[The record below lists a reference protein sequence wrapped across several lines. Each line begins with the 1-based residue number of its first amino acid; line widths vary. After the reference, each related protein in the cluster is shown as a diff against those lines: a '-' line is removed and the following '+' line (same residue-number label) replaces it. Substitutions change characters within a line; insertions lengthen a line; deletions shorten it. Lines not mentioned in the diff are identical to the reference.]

1 MGSRL
6 CGMDITVPDFIQE
19 KISICLNTFT
29 FNDNTMSFYLDFEE
43 PLRSHDEAINSL
55 KAESGLSVQKTKNL
69 GILED
74 ERKKE
79 IKSIFSKLTSWQK
92 VQLARHP
99 QRPYTLDFIHSWC
112 PNFLELHGD
121 RNFHDDPAV
130 ITGIG
135 KIDSLSVAIVG
146 QQKGRNTKENIFR
159 NFGMMCPE
167 GYRKAFRIM
176 KLAEKFGVPVISIID
191 TPGAYPG
198 IGAEERGQGQAIAKN
213 IMDMAS
219 LEVPIVALVIGEG
232 ASGGALGIGICD
244 RFLMLENTWFSV
256 ISPEGCASILWHDAS
271 KAETAANALK
281 LTPEFL
287 NKTGICD
294 KIIPEPLGGAHRNW
308 NELFDT
314 AKVELLTTI
323 KELDSNKS
331 ENFLKQRINKYNS
344 LISME

>member
-1 MGSRL
+1 
-6 CGMDITVPDFIQE
+6 
-19 KISICLNTFT
+19 
-29 FNDNTMSFYLDFEE
+29 MSFYLDFEE
-43 PLRSHDEAINSL
+43 PLRPHDEAINAL
-55 KAESGLSVQKTKNL
+55 KAESALSVQQTESL
-69 GILED
+69 RILEGK
-74 ERKKE
+74 RKKD

-99 QRPYTLDFIHSWC
+99 QRPYTLDYIQSWC
-112 PNFLELHGD
+112 PDFIELHGD

-135 KIDSLSVAIVG
+135 KIDSRSVAIVG
-146 QQKGRNTKENIFR
+146 QQKGRNTKENLFR
-159 NFGMMCPE
+159 NFGMMRPE
-167 GYRKAFRIM
+167 GYRKAFRVM
-176 KLAEKFGVPVISIID
+176 KLAEKFSIPIICIID

-244 RFLMLENTWFSV
+244 RFIMLENTWFSV

-271 KAETAANALK
+271 QAETAANALK
-281 LTPEFL
+281 LTPEL
-287 NKTGICD
+287 LIETGICN

-308 NELFDT
+308 DKTFDT
-314 AKVELLTTI
+314 VKAELLNTF
-323 KELDSNKS
+323 KELDSNTS
-331 ENFLKQRINKYNS
+331 DENYLNQRIKKYNS